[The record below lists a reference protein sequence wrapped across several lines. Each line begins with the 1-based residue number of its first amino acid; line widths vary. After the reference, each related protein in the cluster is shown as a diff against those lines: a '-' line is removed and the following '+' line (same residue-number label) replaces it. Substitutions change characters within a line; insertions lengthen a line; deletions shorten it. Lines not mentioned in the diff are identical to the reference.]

1 MPKIYYPFITGAN
14 NEKLSQLINETNTR
28 INIPP
33 PSVESDEI
41 TITGEKEGV
50 ENAKNRILQI
60 YEEMV
65 NSRDS
70 YIQLFVRQR
79 IISRGK
85 DLKFYV
91 SIFFLLGKNLSEN
104 QRTGSEVATSICYWS
119 QTFNHS

>member
-14 NEKLSQLINETNTR
+14 NEKLNQLINETNTR

-65 NSRDS
+65 NSCDS

-91 SIFFLLGKNLSEN
+91 CIFLLGKNLSEN

-119 QTFNHS
+119 